1 MKEFG
6 VFPVEM
12 NAGGKRTK
20 FPADQLVDKAMETIV
35 ANAINFRK
43 QHGLQRNDDNTTSAE
58 PKRQVLFPCLK
69 VRHFLCSIIVKI
81 FIGFYYFLFHT
92 NLFYFKFYSYICLRQ
107 YQEETD
113 GLVSTSVLQPNA
125 FLRHTGI

>member
-35 ANAINFRK
+35 AN
-43 QHGLQRNDDNTTSAE
+43 
-58 PKRQVLFPCLK
+58 VLDTRVTKEGVRLK
-69 VRHFLCSIIVKI
+69 YRS
-81 FIGFYYFLFHT
+81 
-92 NLFYFKFYSYICLRQ
+92 
-107 YQEETD
+107 
-113 GLVSTSVLQPNA
+113 
-125 FLRHTGI
+125 